1 MNKVNLRI
9 EKIFAHGAA
18 LQQNGRLRNTIYC
31 NKSFIYILNQDHTVF
46 LRFSLRDSETAF
58 ANPISFAANDYDSNS
73 FFEKEGKIHFVQE
86 NEDYTRIK
94 SCKTPQF
101 TPKKIAK
108 LFKTKKEGFKKT
120 NEVAFKEN
128 LLSLLDESLSH
139 IEFHSEGG
147 ELIITQR
154 NIYSGSVLT
163 IKKSEKKKGLGFSA
177 GKLTDF
183 EPIGLRTNDFL
194 ALFSFTDVVHFYFND
209 KNTVWFENKNKSMP
223 FVGII
228 SQCVYDELG
237 QVE

>member
-31 NKSFIYILNQDHTVF
+31 NKNFVYILNQDHTVF
-46 LRFSLRDSETAF
+46 LRFSLRDTEKAF

-73 FFEKEGKIHFVQE
+73 FFEKDGKIHFVQE
-86 NEDYTRIK
+86 NDDYTRIK

-108 LFKTKKEGFKKT
+108 LFKTKKESFKKT
-120 NEVAFKEN
+120 NEVVFKDN

-139 IEFHSEGG
+139 IEFHAEGG
-147 ELIITQR
+147 ELVITQR
-154 NIYSGSVLT
+154 NIYSGSVLD
-163 IKKSEKKKGLGFSA
+163 IKKNTKKGGLVSSS
-177 GKLTDF
+177 KLTDF
-183 EPIGLRTNDFL
+183 EPIGVRTNDFI
-194 ALFSFTDVVHFYFND
+194 ALFSFTNVVHFYFND
-209 KNTVWFENKNKSMP
+209 KNLVWFENKDKAMP
-223 FVGII
+223 FVGMI

-237 QVE
+237 QES